1 MNSTNRSIELFNMD
15 CMDAMKDMPDA
26 SFDLAIVDPPYGG
39 GGQSAQTILSTELYA
54 DVSAGGSRSICATPI
69 KTVRGGEGLNA
80 TTIKAGRTGG
90 TWASKYQ
97 GGIFDDDITN
107 WDYAPPPEYFAE
119 LARVSKAQ
127 IIWGG
132 NYFDLPPT
140 RCFLVWRK
148 TNIPLKGFT
157 MSPVEY
163 AWTSFNRNAA
173 MFEYASSGTKS
184 QPRFHPTQKPVA
196 LYEWQLANFAERGM
210 RILDTHAGSA
220 SLAIACYRLGFD
232 YVGYEINEIYY
243 RLAQKRIDEEMQQLM
258 LF

>member
-1 MNSTNRSIELFNMD
+1 MS
-15 CMDAMKDMPDA
+15 
-26 SFDLAIVDPPYGG
+26 
-39 GGQSAQTILSTELYA
+39 
-54 DVSAGGSRSICATPI
+54 
-69 KTVRGGEGLNA
+69 A

-97 GGIFDDDITN
+97 GGIFDDDIKN
-107 WDYAPPPEYFAE
+107 WDYAPEPEYFE
-119 LARVSKAQ
+119 QLARVSRAQ

-140 RCFLVWRK
+140 RCFLIWRK

-173 MFEYASSGTKS
+173 MFEHQSSGTAKN
-184 QPRFHPTQKPVA
+184 PRFHPTQKPVE

-220 SLAIACYRLGFD
+220 SLGVACWRLGFD
-232 YVGYEINEIYY
+232 YTGYEVNEIYY
-243 RLAQKRIDEEMQQLM
+243 RLANERLETEMRQAT

>member
-1 MNSTNRSIELFNMD
+1 MQMMPTTASADGSGSGSTSI
-15 CMDAMKDMPDA
+15 
-26 SFDLAIVDPPYGG
+26 S
-39 GGQSAQTILSTELYA
+39 
-54 DVSAGGSRSICATPI
+54 ATPI
-69 KTVRGGEGLNA
+69 KTVRGGAGLSA

-107 WDYAPPPEYFAE
+107 WDYAPDAEYFE
-119 LARVSKAQ
+119 QLARVSDAQ

-157 MSPVEY
+157 MAPVEY

-173 MFEYASSGTKS
+173 LFEFSSAGTAKS
-184 QPRFHPTQKPVA
+184 PRFHPTQKPVE

-220 SLAIACYRLGFD
+220 SLGVACWRLGFD
-232 YVGYEINEIYY
+232 YTGYEVNEIYY
-243 RLAQKRIDEEMQQLM
+243 RLANERLETEMRQAT

>member
-1 MNSTNRSIELFNMD
+1 MMPSTASADDSAACSTSI
-15 CMDAMKDMPDA
+15 
-26 SFDLAIVDPPYGG
+26 S
-39 GGQSAQTILSTELYA
+39 
-54 DVSAGGSRSICATPI
+54 ATPI
-69 KTVRGGEGLNA
+69 KTVRGVAGLSA

-107 WDYAPPPEYFAE
+107 WDYAPDAEYFE
-119 LARVSKAQ
+119 QLARVSNAQ

-157 MSPVEY
+157 MAPVEY

-173 MFEYASSGTKS
+173 LFEFSSSGTAKS
-184 QPRFHPTQKPVA
+184 PRFHPTQKPVE

-220 SLAIACYRLGFD
+220 SLGVACWRLGFD
-232 YVGYEINEIYY
+232 YTGYEVNEIYY
-243 RLAQKRIDEEMQQLM
+243 RLANERLETEMRQAT

>member
-1 MNSTNRSIELFNMD
+1 MS
-15 CMDAMKDMPDA
+15 
-26 SFDLAIVDPPYGG
+26 
-39 GGQSAQTILSTELYA
+39 
-54 DVSAGGSRSICATPI
+54 
-69 KTVRGGEGLNA
+69 A

-107 WDYAPPPEYFAE
+107 WDYAPDPEYFE
-119 LARVSKAQ
+119 QLARVSDAQ

-173 MFEYASSGTKS
+173 LFEYTSSGTKS

-220 SLAIACYRLGFD
+220 SLGVACWRLGFD
-232 YVGYEINEIYY
+232 YTGYELNPIYY
-243 RLAQKRIDEEMQQLM
+243 RLAQKRLDDEMRQAT